1 MNAENDDLETRLEL
15 QLGCELRAQLD
26 RQLGRAAPYFLA
38 RCAKANRRR
47 GRRRSVLGVAAV
59 AAACCAALIT
69 WRQMRPPAAPVLL
82 EKKNVV
88 LAEHDRAPPAQ
99 VNHAARSEPSRI
111 ERSPTTTSPGDD
123 SEEPSMVGGAAAGQP
138 LVLGRALTSR
148 TFDEGTLLVG
158 NTPVRKIRRQW
169 MERVEWFDSRN
180 RARVQRIVPREEV
193 LFVPLPI
200 N

>member
-1 MNAENDDLETRLEL
+1 
-15 QLGCELRAQLD
+15 
-26 RQLGRAAPYFLA
+26 
-38 RCAKANRRR
+38 
-47 GRRRSVLGVAAV
+47 
-59 AAACCAALIT
+59 
-69 WRQMRPPAAPVLL
+69 
-82 EKKNVV
+82 
-88 LAEHDRAPPAQ
+88 
-99 VNHAARSEPSRI
+99 
-111 ERSPTTTSPGDD
+111 
-123 SEEPSMVGGAAAGQP
+123 MVGGAAAGQP